1 MKSQVLDYL
10 DNLVFNETGKHLDSL
25 QVSILKGVY
34 NSEKYSEIAKNHK
47 CSKGHVKDEAYELW
61 RILSKTLG
69 EDINK
74 SNFCATIERLG
85 ITNTNSHLFS
95 NTQSHLFNPI
105 QVNSINFCRNP
116 ELNDDNS
123 LINNDTEEVNNQNS
137 SNPKNGYQLIIE
149 QAQKKAKLETIPK
162 LLKIGLTAEQ
172 IAEALGLSLEEVEE
186 NI

>member
-10 DNLVFNETGKHLDSL
+10 DNLVFKETGEHLDSL

-85 ITNTNSHLFS
+85 ITNY
-95 NTQSHLFNPI
+95 QSPI
-105 QVNSINFCRNP
+105 VGNRFKVNSINFCGNSP
-116 ELNDDNS
+116 LNDDNS
-123 LINNDTEEVNNQNS
+123 LINNDTEEVNNENS

-149 QAQKKAKLETIPK
+149 QAQKKAKLETIPN